1 MGCECRTLLLLP
13 RSRPR
18 PFAAHRPAQTDNPE
32 TWEPFTVA
40 FNGETH
46 GYSDVAVDGPR
57 LEFVQRDLHGAE
69 LDKMVLTKSKSL

>member
-1 MGCECRTLLLLP
+1 MPHAVAVAAISAEAV
-13 RSRPR
+13 
-18 PFAAHRPAQTDNPE
+18 AAHRPAQTDNPE